1 MVLSFSLFIVTGCNH
16 NKSEEKT
23 EKMQEKKA
31 PTYGM
36 ENVDGMEIMKT
47 IQEEFG
53 IDIDSDPV
61 DPTITEGVPKK
72 IYSSGF
78 ENDIWYSI
86 EVEDAT
92 GFIVVADLYTDTDNY
107 DYLKRA
113 IELTAPDQESADRL
127 KTWFDSVIN
136 NDMTVEEKDEVFC
149 EIMDCGNIEYKI
161 DAMAFSDSRTRPGF
175 VRVNLSIWS
184 IPYQENVRSNH

>member
-72 IYSSGF
+72 FTVPDLKMIYG
-78 ENDIWYSI
+78 
-86 EVEDAT
+86 
-92 GFIVVADLYTDTDNY
+92 IV
-107 DYLKRA
+107 LK
-113 IELTAPDQESADRL
+113 L
-127 KTWFDSVIN
+127 KMLLV
-136 NDMTVEEKDEVFC
+136 
-149 EIMDCGNIEYKI
+149 
-161 DAMAFSDSRTRPGF
+161 
-175 VRVNLSIWS
+175 LSL
-184 IPYQENVRSNH
+184 